1 MSKINMRLAQ
11 LRKGMAEANIQFLYV
26 PTDDDHLSE
35 YVGDYYKV
43 REFIS
48 GFTGSAGTVLIGM
61 KETGLWTDGRYFL
74 QAEQE
79 LKDTEFRLFRMG
91 ESDVPSVFE
100 YLEGRLEE
108 GQTLALDYR
117 TVSCETLQK
126 LEEAALKKR
135 AHVISFDLFHTIW
148 TDRPKR
154 SCSRIQNRPL
164 SVSGQS
170 RVDKINDVKMWLEK
184 KEADALILSS
194 LDEIMWLFNI
204 RGRDVKYCPVLLS
217 YACILRE
224 KTILYVQ
231 KGTCSPV
238 VERLLFKD
246 RVEIRDYDNFF
257 DELSEWRDKKVILD
271 PRRVNAAVKFS
282 LQKNNTI
289 LFSENE
295 IQMKKAIKNS
305 TEIRNS
311 KNAHLKDAIAMTH
324 FLYYL
329 EHAKDADE
337 FSLCEVLLNF
347 RKEQKGFVEPSF
359 ATICGYNAHGAI
371 VHYAP
376 TKESSLPI
384 KGNGLLLV
392 DSGGQYLEGTTDIT
406 RTVVRG
412 KISRE
417 MKRDFTLVL
426 KGHLRLMDAKFS
438 RGCPG
443 SSLDVLAREPLW
455 RDHKTYNHGTGHGV
469 GSFLNVHE
477 GPNGISFQRINSCP
491 MMPGMITSDEPGYYL
506 KDRYGIRHENL
517 LLCVEDGKDGRFL
530 KFIPLTLVPY
540 DLRGVDRRLLNA
552 EEKRILNDYHQ
563 LVYRKL
569 HRYFSG
575 RELNFLRRMTK
586 RI

>member
-1 MSKINMRLAQ
+1 MNQINERLAQ
-11 LRKGMAEANIQFLYV
+11 LRKSMSEAKIDFLYV

-48 GFTGSAGTVLIGM
+48 GFTGSAGTAVIGLN
-61 KETGLWTDGRYFL
+61 EAGLWTDGRYFL

-91 ESDVPSVFE
+91 EREVPTVIE
-100 YLEGRLEE
+100 YLEKELKAGE
-108 GQTLALDYR
+108 TLALDYR
-117 TVSCETLQK
+117 TVSCETLEK
-126 LEEAALKKR
+126 LEKSALKKQ
-135 AHVISFDLFHTIW
+135 AHVVSFDLFRTIW

-154 SCSRIQNRPL
+154 SCSRVQNRPL
-164 SVSGQS
+164 SLSGES
-170 RVDKINDVKMWLEK
+170 REDKINDVKSWLEK

-204 RGRDVKYCPVLLS
+204 RGSDVKYCPVLLS

-224 KTILYVQ
+224 KTLLYVQ
-231 KGTCSPV
+231 KGACTPA
-238 VERLLFKD
+238 VERLLLKD
-246 RVEIRDYDNFF
+246 RIEVRDYDRFF
-257 DELSEWRDKKVILD
+257 EEISLWKNKKVILD
-271 PRRVNAAVKFS
+271 PRRVNAAVKYS
-282 LQKNNTI
+282 LQNGNTI
-289 LFSENE
+289 LLSENE
-295 IQMKKAIKNS
+295 IQMKKAIKNAV
-305 TEIRNS
+305 EIRNC
-311 KNAHLKDAIAMTH
+311 KKAHLKDAIAMIH

-329 EHAKDADE
+329 EHMKEEDE

-347 RKEQKGFVEPSF
+347 RKQQKGFVEPSF

-376 TKESSLPI
+376 TEASSSPI
-384 KGNGLLLV
+384 RGNGLLLI

-412 KISRE
+412 KIDRE

-426 KGHLRLMDAKFS
+426 KGHLQLMGAKFL

-443 SSLDVLAREPLW
+443 SSLDILAREPLW
-455 RDHKTYNHGTGHGV
+455 KDHKNYHHGTGHGV

-477 GPNGISFQRINSCP
+477 GPNGISFQRIGACP

-517 LLCVEDGKDGRFL
+517 LLCVEDGTDDGFL
-530 KFIPLTLVPY
+530 KFVPLTLVPY

-552 EEKRILNDYHQ
+552 EEKRMLNDYHR

-575 RELNFLRRMTK
+575 RELNFLKRMTK
-586 RI
+586 KI